1 VLFINTPPVHRVVAG
16 TNCSINFTMESS
28 KYNVCGAKDPVPE
41 SCQQWV
47 MLHHLTETGPELW
60 YNNMSQYIL

>member
-1 VLFINTPPVHRVVAG
+1 
-16 TNCSINFTMESS
+16 MESS
-28 KYNVCGAKDPVPE
+28 KYNVCGSKDPIPE

-47 MLHHLTETGPELW
+47 MLHHLTNSGPELW